1 MSEKFESEKIRL
13 QQEIDELKV
22 QLALGKADAVDY
34 MEEKKTEFSGF
45 IDETKKKL
53 KDSGKPVA
61 DQLTGAGGMLDELKL
76 QLALGRMETA
86 DLCRSQ
92 QEKIATAIDH
102 AREQLGGLEEAV
114 GSDLHAV
121 REGFDHQA
129 DSFKTK
135 LEAAALN
142 IGAGT
147 MLAADETKELF
158 SSISEKLHHAREMTS
173 EEIREARRY
182 IRERIQKHRG

>member
-1 MSEKFESEKIRL
+1 MSEKFESEKKRL

-22 QLALGKADAVDY
+22 QLALGKADAVEY
-34 MEEKKTEFSGF
+34 IEERKTEFSEF
-45 IDETKKKL
+45 VDETKKQL

-61 DQLTGAGGMLDELKL
+61 DQLSTAEGVLDELKL
-76 QLALGRMETA
+76 QLALGRMESA
-86 DLCRSQ
+86 DACRAQ
-92 QEKIATAIDH
+92 QEKIGAAIDH
-102 AREQLGGLEEAV
+102 ARKQLRDTV
-114 GSDLHAV
+114 DSDLHAV
-121 REGFDHQA
+121 HEGFDHQA
-129 DSFKTK
+129 ESFKTK

-158 SSISEKLHHAREMTS
+158 HSISEKLHHAKAMTS
-173 EEIREARRY
+173 EEISEARRY